1 MVIPHLFVFPR
12 VTSPSH
18 VAPRWLPRC
27 SPVTATSCRC
37 TTSCC
42 RGSAA
47 RPWSITW
54 RRWRRRVWARRSGAP
69 RSARPRMGGATWPS
83 ACGCCCWRWH
93 NLVPPRPSCWSG
105 TLATAWMGRFWSWGW
120 LAGVVVACYSQRTRK
135 DLSWEVCEWFLS
147 TYYVGR
153 LWKACNQANGCL
165 WHATGNPGRIGTP
178 SPLARCNIL
187 EPSKNCHRVYRGD
200 LRLYARS

>member
-1 MVIPHLFVFPR
+1 MVMDAFSFISTMMIPPSPTLREQSNYKQQLNFCSCYPPVNIQKDVEFTHHGISSFCKRETMVIPHLFVFPR

-54 RRWRRRVWARRSGAP
+54 RRWRRRGWARRSGAP
-69 RSARPRMGGATWPS
+69 RSARPRMGGAT
-83 ACGCCCWRWH
+83 
-93 NLVPPRPSCWSG
+93 
-105 TLATAWMGRFWSWGW
+105 
-120 LAGVVVACYSQRTRK
+120 
-135 DLSWEVCEWFLS
+135 
-147 TYYVGR
+147 
-153 LWKACNQANGCL
+153 
-165 WHATGNPGRIGTP
+165 
-178 SPLARCNIL
+178 
-187 EPSKNCHRVYRGD
+187 
-200 LRLYARS
+200 